1 MLRSPL
7 ATAVPGTAWTEYTDW
22 ELPAHYGDPEVEYR
36 AAREGA
42 VLRDASHWSRLS
54 FTGRDHLDFL
64 HRMTTNHLRGL
75 ETGAGLEAVFTDNRG
90 RILELGTF
98 YRAGETTLAVLS
110 SGGRQTIPTWLDRYI
125 FAEQIAI
132 EDLTLETAMFEV
144 LGPQAAALVAQVLG
158 KDLNSVADHYL
169 LNDPHTEGVWMAR
182 LDRFGHAG
190 LRTMGPAEQLRPLW
204 ESLGAGGAQPL
215 GEEAWEMLRVEA
227 GLPLQGRELGEEHN
241 PWEANLG
248 RTVHMNKGCYIGQEV
263 IARLDTYDKVKQRLM
278 GLELPEGPLPVAGT
292 VLRAGNAEAG
302 RLTSAVRI
310 PGQPGG
316 IGLAYVRR
324 EHWQPGALLQL
335 EGCSQPVRVVPLPGT

>member
-1 MLRSPL
+1 MPRSPL
-7 ATAVPGTAWTEYTDW
+7 ATAVPGAAWTAYSDW
-22 ELPAHYGDPEVEYR
+22 ELPAHYGDPEAEYR
-36 AAREGA
+36 AGCQGTD
-42 VLRDASHWSRLS
+42 LRDASHWSRLR
-54 FTGRDHLDFL
+54 FAGRDHLDFL
-64 HRMTTNHLRGL
+64 HRMTTNHFRDL
-75 ETGAGLEAVFTDNRG
+75 ESGAGLEAVFTDNRG

-98 YRAGETTLAVLS
+98 YRAGESTLAVLS
-110 SGGRQTIPTWLDRYI
+110 PTGRQTIPAWLDRYI

-132 EDLTLETAMFEV
+132 QDLTLELAMFEV
-144 LGPQAAALVAQVLG
+144 FGPQAAALVAQVLG
-158 KDLNSVADHYL
+158 KDLTSVADHHL
-169 LNDPHTEGVWMAR
+169 LNDPLAEGIWLAR

-190 LRTMGPAEQLRPLW
+190 LRAMGPAAQLRSLW
-204 ESLGAGGAQPL
+204 DDLGAAGAQPL

-278 GLELPEGPLPVAGT
+278 GLELPEGPLPAAGT
-292 VLRAGNAEAG
+292 MLRVGTAEAG

-310 PGQPGG
+310 PGRQGSV
-316 IGLAYVRR
+316 GLAYVRR

-335 EGCSQPVRVVPLPGT
+335 EGCPQPVRVVQLPGT

>member
-7 ATAVPGTAWTEYTDW
+7 AASVPGAAWTGYSDW

-36 AAREGA
+36 AGREGA
-42 VLRDASHWSRLS
+42 ALRDASHWSRLRFS
-54 FTGRDHLDFL
+54 GRDHLDFL
-64 HRMTTNHLRGL
+64 HRMTTNHFRGL
-75 ETGAGLEAVFTDNRG
+75 EPGAGLEAVFTDNRG

-110 SGGRQTIPTWLDRYI
+110 PGGRQTIPAWLDRYI

-132 EDLTLETAMFEV
+132 QDLTAETAMLEV

-158 KDLNSVADHYL
+158 KDLNSVADHHL
-169 LNDPHTEGVWMAR
+169 LNDPIAEGILLAR
-182 LDRFGHAG
+182 LDRLDHAG
-190 LRTMGPAEQLRPLW
+190 LRATGPAEQLRRLW
-204 ESLGAGGAQPL
+204 EGLSAGGARPL

-227 GLPLQGRELGEEHN
+227 GLPLQGKELSEEHN

-248 RTVHMNKGCYIGQEV
+248 RTIHMDKGCYIGQEV

-278 GLELPEGPLPVAGT
+278 GLELPAGPLPAAGT

-302 RLTSAVRI
+302 RLTAAVYI
-310 PGQPGG
+310 PGRPGG
-316 IGLAYVRR
+316 LGLAYVRR
-324 EHWQPGALLQL
+324 EHW
-335 EGCSQPVRVVPLPGT
+335 LPGTQLLAEGCPQLLRVVQLPGT